1 MFKYEVTAQ
10 DGTLYTR
17 KSNRT
22 YTHAVVGTWNDG
34 NGFGTIALC
43 GRYDLAVK
51 QAEKYNAADMKAK
64 YPGSF
69 WEVVEVRVAA

>member
-10 DGTLYTR
+10 DGTVYNR

-34 NGFGTIALC
+34 NGFGTIAMAAS
-43 GRYDLAVK
+43 YDLAVK
-51 QAEKYNAADMKAK
+51 QANKYNAAALKAK
-64 YPGSF
+64 FPGSF